1 MTQWDL
7 RCLRSTRMQV
17 QSPECSA
24 LGIQQHCPICS
35 VGHHC
40 GSGQIPGP
48 GTPYARQ
55 PKKKIIITI
64 KKIVLEIEM
73 WEKSVC

>member
-55 PKKKIIITI
+55 I
-64 KKIVLEIEM
+64 KGKLYMIVTNLI
-73 WEKSVC
+73 VFIFIFI